1 MIDNLVIVES
11 ASKSKTIQKILS
23 NSNVLSSKG
32 TFKVIASSGHVID
45 LPKKEIGV
53 DTNTWNLKYE
63 QMKDKTKLIQE
74 MKKLAKE
81 SNTVY
86 LAADPDREGEAIA
99 WHINNLLKI
108 PNSKRITFNEI
119 TKGAIEEALLNPR
132 ELDIPLIDAQES
144 RRALDRIVGYKVSPL
159 LWNNFPSAK
168 GLSAG
173 RVQSAALAE
182 IIQRYIE
189 YTTFDKEFYWNI
201 ESQFTVNKKKIETSL
216 YYKNDKNIYNFTDKD
231 KALFMLEELKYPGEW
246 NFTFNRTI
254 THTHPS
260 APYTTSSLQ
269 QEAYEK
275 YHMSAKQTM
284 MYAQKLYEKG
294 YVTYIRT
301 DSVNISDDAK
311 KMIHNY
317 LRNRYD
323 NSYVY
328 NRSFKNKVANA
339 QEAHECIRPSKIDVL
354 SEQLEDEDL
363 TPGHIKLYD
372 LIWRKS
378 VSSQMLP
385 AEYIQ
390 YAITITNSKDTYKD
404 FEFRGKISLLNKV
417 GFLEIWQPNQEVKHD
432 DIKQWDELLDKS
444 NLSIK
449 FKKACANGNIT
460 RPKSLYNEPR
470 LIKWMETE
478 GIGRPSTYSTVVNK
492 LFDKGYITKGKPPVI
507 QVEIENYV
515 LDKQEIKCNKKEI
528 KVGNTDKDCHIPTE
542 IGMKINEYLK
552 KTIPNIID
560 KTFTAEMEEELDKV
574 SRNEMTKQQL
584 LSTFYKPF
592 EYSINNATIE
602 KNTDVSNKSRQIIQE
617 FGETQLI
624 NTKYGPSLFIP
635 SIKKYISIAPYIE
648 WQKKTIDEVNE
659 EDVIFLTS
667 LPKKYNDINV
677 EYGRYGLYLSYKS
690 KNYRLPKKE
699 WDKILSDTIEYQN
712 LKNFIK

>member
-1 MIDNLVIVES
+1 MVDNLVIVES

-23 NSNVLSSKG
+23 KCDALSNKG

-45 LPKKEIGV
+45 LPKKEIGI

-63 QMKDKTKLIQE
+63 QMKDKKMLIQE

-81 SNTVY
+81 ATNVY

-119 TKGAIEEALLNPR
+119 TKNAIEQAILNPR

-159 LWNNFPSAK
+159 LWKNFSSASA
-168 GLSAG
+168 LSAG

-189 YTTFDKEFYWNI
+189 YTNFDKEFYWNI
-201 ESQFTVNKKKIETSL
+201 ESQFKLNNAKIDTSL
-216 YYKNDKNIYNFTDKD
+216 YYKNDKNIYNFTDKNQ
-231 KALFMLEELKYPGEW
+231 AIFMLEELKTPVEW
-246 NFTFNRTI
+246 DFIFNQSI
-254 THTHPS
+254 TVSHPS

-275 YHMSAKQTM
+275 YHITAKQTM
-284 MYAQKLYEKG
+284 AYAQKLYEKG

-311 KMIHNY
+311 NMVHNY
-317 LRNRYD
+317 LRNTYD
-323 NSYVY
+323 NTYVY

-354 SEQLEDEDL
+354 SEELDDKDL
-363 TPGHIKLYD
+363 TAGHIKLYD
-372 LIWRKS
+372 LIWRKA
-378 VSSQMLP
+378 VASQMQP

-390 YAITITNSKDTYKD
+390 YTFVITNQRDSYKEY
-404 FEFRGKISLLNKV
+404 EFRGKISLLNKL
-417 GFLEIWQPNQEVKHD
+417 GFMEIWQPNQEVKHEE
-432 DIKQWDELLDKS
+432 IKQWDEVLNKS
-444 NLSIK
+444 KSSIK
-449 FKKACANGNIT
+449 LKKISAIGNIT

-492 LFDKGYITKGKPPVI
+492 LFDKGYIIKGKPPTI
-507 QVEIENYV
+507 QVEVENYV
-515 LDKQEIKCNKKEI
+515 LDKLEIKCNKKEI
-528 KVGNTDKDCHIPTE
+528 KVGNNEKDCHIPSE
-542 IGMKINEYLK
+542 IGLKINEYLK
-552 KTIPNIID
+552 KTIPTVID
-560 KTFTAEMEEELDKV
+560 KTFTAKMEEELDKV
-574 SRNEMTKQQL
+574 SRNEMTKEQL
-584 LSTFYKPF
+584 LSAFYEPF
-592 EYSINNATIE
+592 EHSINNATIE
-602 KNTDVSNKSRQIIQE
+602 KNTEISNKNNNIIKD
-617 FGETQLI
+617 FGDTQLI
-624 NTKYGPSLFIP
+624 NTRYGPSLFIKNT
-635 SIKKYISIAPYIE
+635 KKYISITPYID
-648 WQKKTIDEVNE
+648 WKKKTLDEITD

-677 EYGRYGLYLSYKS
+677 EYGRYGLYLSYNS
-690 KNYRLPKKE
+690 KNYRFPKKE
-699 WDKILSDTIEYQN
+699 WNRIQSDNINYQE
-712 LKNFIK
+712 LRGYIK